1 MKNRLNA
8 ISDVRLQRILAIGLV
23 LFCFCRSFA
32 QLDTSFWFVAPEVC
46 QWNNPNNFDRPIKL
60 VISSFQNTP
69 VTVTVTQPA
78 NSGFAP
84 IQATVPAMGN
94 VSVDLTSF
102 ITSIETSPAN
112 TVLNTG
118 LHLVSSSPVNV
129 YYEVGLTGVNPEIY
143 ALKGK
148 SALGTVFAM
157 PGQNEYMN
165 GDTYSP
171 TPYNRLDIVATRDGT
186 VVTITPR
193 IAIQGHAAGTP
204 FTVSLNAGQT
214 YSCVATGRQPANHFQ
229 GTTVTSNHPIAVTVS
244 DDLLHHPSGGQD
256 LVGDQSVPVENAGT
270 EFVAIKGA
278 LYQDADKIYV
288 TAIQNGTHIFV
299 NGGTTAVATINAGET
314 QVVSFASN
322 SQTLYITTDHPVY
335 AFQLTGLG
343 HEFGG
348 AVLPSV
354 SHTGSKNVSYK
365 RGGSSS
371 NTLKFNIIT
380 RNGNQG
386 NFTLNGSSSV
396 ITPNLFAPVA
406 GTNGSWVYASIEL
419 PVSVVN
425 VNATAVVSNPGLFH
439 LGVFEGGY
447 QGGCSYAFFSDYQ
460 RYIRADADM
469 YVACAG
475 DDITINIIT
484 SGNDQTIKWFAT
496 EQSTAVIHTGNAY
509 TVTKNADSVQYV
521 YAQLYVG
528 NEPYGDRL
536 RIPVLLTTLCGNVTD
551 GDCEGTVLFYQ
562 DFGGNDV
569 SLPWI
574 SPTDFIGGYSELI
587 FSGTSTLSGHYA
599 LVKKCSE
606 TWAVQPNYDHTYE
619 GNQDLGY
626 MMYLDPGPNQMNSV
640 LYEMAIHNLCDNAK
654 LNFSFWVTDLQR
666 NYAHPMFEMLLIDPR
681 DSSVLVRSEVFTVPR
696 NNPLVWHQYGF
707 TFTLPNN
714 VNDVVFSI
722 VNKNIDNV
730 GNDWAIDDIKIT
742 YCGGTAVIVT
752 PTADT
757 TVCIGD
763 EVRLVSQFV
772 AADSHLAGATMEYE
786 WQYSVDGNTWQ
797 NLANSNSAQYTISSV
812 TINNAGY
819 YRVHVAEPG
828 LLATLCSFY
837 SDFIQLMVEDCVVP
851 PCDTS
856 YVADTVCRGDTYHHH
871 GLTLSA
877 NETLFEGDKIFE
889 VHLTGTGGCDSLVVL
904 TLTTQ
909 AKPEAY
915 IQVDGDY
922 CEQNTAFLQLVSD
935 EDLTDI
941 VWNTGETTNS
951 IEVGTAGTYSVE
963 ATHHY
968 CKLRR
973 QYALEPCP
981 FQIYVPN
988 AITPSLSDGNNDY
1001 FCIYS
1006 NHPEAI
1012 QGFQMYIYNRWGEL
1026 IYYTQDV
1033 NFKWRPEDSGSNAVN
1048 TIFVYR
1054 MVYINEDRMSV
1065 VKKGTIVV
1073 L

>member
-1 MKNRLNA
+1 MN
-8 ISDVRLQRILAIGLV
+8 GLKTLIMV
-23 LFCFCRSFA
+23 LERSVSALWLILFCSFCSFA

-46 QWNNPNNFDRPIKL
+46 QSNNPNNFDRPIKL

-69 VTVTVTQPA
+69 VSVTVTQPA
-78 NSGFAP
+78 NSSFVP
-84 IQATVPAMGN
+84 IQETVPAMGN

-118 LHLVSSSPVNV
+118 LHLVSSAPVNV

-143 ALKGK
+143 ALKGR
-148 SALGTVFAM
+148 SALGTVFVM

-165 GDTYSP
+165 GETYSP
-171 TPYNRLDIVATRDGT
+171 TPLERLDIVATQNGT
-186 VVTITPR
+186 VVTVTPR
-193 IAIQGHAAGTP
+193 IAIQGHAAGNP
-204 FTVSLNAGQT
+204 FTITLNAGQT
-214 YSCVATGRQPANHFQ
+214 YSCVATGCQPANHFQ
-229 GTTVTSNHPIAVTVS
+229 GTTITSNHPIAVTVS

-256 LVGDQSVPVENAGT
+256 LVGDQTVPVENAGT

-314 QVVSFASN
+314 QVVSTNA
-322 SQTLYITTDHPVY
+322 QTLYLTTNHPVY
-335 AFQLTGLG
+335 TFQLTGLG

-365 RGGSSS
+365 RGGNSS

-425 VNATAVVSNPGLFH
+425 VNTTAVVANTGLFH

-460 RYIRADADM
+460 RYIRTDADM

-475 DDITINIIT
+475 DNITINIIS
-484 SGNDQTIKWFAT
+484 SGENQTVNWFAS
-496 EQSTAVIHTGNAY
+496 EQGSNIIHTGNSY

-528 NEPYGDRL
+528 NDPYGDRL
-536 RIPVLLTTLCGNVTD
+536 RIPVLLTTLCGNDTD
-551 GDCEGTVLFYQ
+551 GDCEGTILFHQ

-587 FSGTSTLSGHYA
+587 FSGTSTYSGHYS
-599 LVKKCSE
+599 LVKKCPE
-606 TWAVQPNYDHTYE
+606 TWAVQPNYDHTYV
-619 GNQDLGY
+619 GNQDIGY

-640 LYEMAIHNLCDNAK
+640 LYEMPIRDLCDNAK

-666 NYAHPMFEMLLIDPR
+666 NYAHPMFEMQLINLQ
-681 DSSVLVRSEVFTVPR
+681 DSSILVRSEVFTVPR

-707 TFTLPNN
+707 PFILPNN
-714 VNDVVFSI
+714 VHNVAFRI
-722 VNKNIDNV
+722 INKNIDNI
-730 GNDWAIDDIKIT
+730 GNDWAIDDVKVT
-742 YCGGTAVIVT
+742 YCGGIVRILSSMV
-752 PTADT
+752 D
-757 TVCIGD
+757 TVCLGD
-763 EVRLVSQFV
+763 EARLISQFV
-772 AADSHLAGATMEYE
+772 PIDGTLSGATMEYE
-786 WQYSVDGNTWQ
+786 WQYSADGNTWQ
-797 NLANSNSAQYTISSV
+797 NLANSNSAQYSIPAV
-812 TINNAGY
+812 TGTHAGY
-819 YRVHVAEPG
+819 YRVHIAEDG
-828 LLATLCSFY
+828 LLATPCSFY
-837 SDFIQLMVEDCVVP
+837 SDHIQLMVEDCAVP

-856 YVADTVCRGDTYHHH
+856 HVADTVCWGDTYHNH

-877 NETLFEGDKIFE
+877 NETMFDDDKIFE
-889 VHLTGTGGCDSLVVL
+889 VHLTGTGGCDSLVIL
-904 TLTTQ
+904 TLTAQT
-909 AKPEAY
+909 KPEAS
-915 IQVDGDY
+915 IQADGDY
-922 CEQNTAFLQLVSD
+922 CEHNSTLLQLVSD
-935 EDLTDI
+935 GNLTDI
-941 VWNTGETTNS
+941 VWNTGENTNS
-951 IEVGTAGTYSVE
+951 ILVNAPGTYSVE
-963 ATHHY
+963 AIQHY
-968 CKLRR
+968 CKLHR
-973 QYALEPCP
+973 QYTLETCP

-988 AITPSLSDGNNDY
+988 TITVSLTEGNNDY

-1006 NHPEAI
+1006 NHPEQI
-1012 QGFQMYIYNRWGEL
+1012 QGFHMYIYNRWGEL

-1033 NFKWRPEDSGSNAVN
+1033 NFKWRPTDSGSKAVN

-1054 MVYINEDRMSV
+1054 MVYMNDERMSV
-1065 VKKGTIVV
+1065 VQKGTIVV

>member
-1 MKNRLNA
+1 MNRPYTL
-8 ISDVRLQRILAIGLV
+8 REKCLRRMWTIGLV
-23 LFCFCRSFA
+23 LFCFCHSFA

-69 VTVTVTQPA
+69 VSVTVTQPA

-84 IQATVPAMGN
+84 IQETVPAMGN

-118 LHLVSSSPVNV
+118 LHLVSSAPVNV

-143 ALKGK
+143 ALKGR
-148 SALGTVFAM
+148 SALGTVFVM

-171 TPYNRLDIVATRDGT
+171 TPLERLDIVATRDGT

-256 LVGDQSVPVENAGT
+256 LVGDQTVPVENAGT
-270 EFVAIKGA
+270 EFIAIKGA

-314 QVVSFASN
+314 QVVSTNA
-322 SQTLYITTDHPVY
+322 QTLYLTTNHPVY
-335 AFQLTGLG
+335 TFQLTGLG

-365 RGGSSS
+365 RGGNSS

-425 VNATAVVSNPGLFH
+425 VNTTAVVSNPGLFH

-460 RYIRADADM
+460 RYIQTDADM

-484 SGNDQTIKWFAT
+484 TGNDQTINWFAT
-496 EQSTAVIHTGNAY
+496 EQGNNIIHTGNSY

-528 NEPYGDRL
+528 GEPYGDRL
-536 RIPVLLTTLCGNVTD
+536 RIPVLLTTLCGNDTD
-551 GDCEGTVLFYQ
+551 GDCEGTILFHQ

-587 FSGTSTLSGHYA
+587 FSGTSTYSGHYS
-599 LVKKCSE
+599 LVKKCPE
-606 TWAVQPNYDHTYE
+606 TWAVQPNYDHTYV
-619 GNQDLGY
+619 GNQDIGY

-640 LYEMAIHNLCDNAK
+640 LYEMPIRDLCDNAK

-666 NYAHPMFEMLLIDPR
+666 NYAHPMFEMQLINLQ
-681 DSSVLVRSEVFTVPR
+681 DSSILVRSEVFTVPR

-707 TFTLPNN
+707 PFILPNN
-714 VNDVVFSI
+714 VHNVAFRI
-722 VNKNIDNV
+722 INKNIDNI
-730 GNDWAIDDIKIT
+730 GNDWAIDDVKVT
-742 YCGGTAVIVT
+742 YCGGIVRILSSMV
-752 PTADT
+752 D
-757 TVCIGD
+757 TVCLGD
-763 EVRLVSQFV
+763 EARLISQFV
-772 AADSHLAGATMEYE
+772 PIDGTLSGATMEYE
-786 WQYSVDGNTWQ
+786 WQYSADGNTWQ
-797 NLANSNSAQYTISSV
+797 NLANSNSAQYSIPSV
-812 TINNAGY
+812 TINNTGY
-819 YRVHVAEPG
+819 YRVHVAETG
-828 LLATLCSFY
+828 LLESTCSFY
-837 SDFIQLMVEDCVVP
+837 SENVFLVVKECVV
-851 PCDTS
+851 CDTG
-856 YVADTVCRGDTYHHH
+856 YVSDTVYRGEAYDEY
-871 GLTLSA
+871 GLTLSQE
-877 NETLFEGDKIFE
+877 ETLFEGEKVFE
-889 VHLTGTGGCDSLVVL
+889 IHLVGENGCDSVVYL
-904 TLTTQ
+904 SLTTICLE
-909 AKPEAY
+909 K
-915 IQVDGDY
+915 
-922 CEQNTAFLQLVSD
+922 N
-935 EDLTDI
+935 
-941 VWNTGETTNS
+941 TTN
-951 IEVGTAGTYSVE
+951 V
-963 ATHHY
+963 
-968 CKLRR
+968 
-973 QYALEPCP
+973 
-981 FQIYVPN
+981 
-988 AITPSLSDGNNDY
+988 ITPSVQDGIND
-1001 FCIYS
+1001 FFIPFGEGS
-1006 NHPEAI
+1006 NLYATL
-1012 QGFQMYIYNRWGEL
+1012 YIYNRWGKLVHKEIVTTSL
-1026 IYYTQDV
+1026 FWDGKVNGQVTPGTFYYVIEVGNGCT
-1033 NFKWRPEDSGSNAVN
+1033 
-1048 TIFVYR
+1048 YH
-1054 MVYINEDRMSV
+1054 
-1065 VKKGTIVV
+1065 GTLTVF
-1073 L
+1073 